1 MSAQLATGGGGLP
14 AVPPEAL
21 LDGGPGIGRLTALRC
36 CCANSVLV
44 VWTTGNLRPPAC
56 PERGGM
62 PACASAP
69 ACTVRRL
76 SPCLAHHR
84 IATPKISTI
93 DEPPTWPSSP
103 PATCSQSTPAAA
115 SFRSRVDSSVGNEAS
130 PSGGGYA
137 RDMSP
142 KGKARV
148 PPPAAD
154 SPRAWLT
161 VAAAFIGG
169 FVVFGI
175 IYSFGVFIEP
185 IAAELHT
192 GRVATSALFSITSL
206 SFYAFG
212 SLTGHLSDR
221 LGPRIVVSAG
231 AGLVGAGLIAS
242 ALIELIWVGYL
253 TYGIGVGLGAACA
266 YVPTL
271 AIVGGWFTRRRNAA
285 LGVAATGTGCGMLVM
300 PPLAATLIE
309 HFGWRH
315 ANMILGVGCALL
327 LAICASVSE
336 RPPLASPSSHSL
348 GRVVRSP
355 AFVMLYVSWILAT
368 AALFVPFVFL
378 PAFAIDHGVSQVA
391 AAALISVLGGM
402 SVIGRLGL
410 GLLGDRVGTLRLFKV
425 ATLVMGASYVL
436 WLAATDHG
444 WLLVFAAVLG
454 LGYGV
459 RIALMPVILIELF
472 GLQSLGAVL
481 GVFFTATGVSALLGP
496 PLAGFIV
503 DYTGSYRWAAA
514 LALAMGLLGFAAVLR
529 LRADRVSTSL

>member
-1 MSAQLATGGGGLP
+1 
-14 AVPPEAL
+14 
-21 LDGGPGIGRLTALRC
+21 
-36 CCANSVLV
+36 
-44 VWTTGNLRPPAC
+44 
-56 PERGGM
+56 
-62 PACASAP
+62 
-69 ACTVRRL
+69 
-76 SPCLAHHR
+76 
-84 IATPKISTI
+84 
-93 DEPPTWPSSP
+93 
-103 PATCSQSTPAAA
+103 
-115 SFRSRVDSSVGNEAS
+115 
-130 PSGGGYA
+130 
-137 RDMSP
+137 MSP
-142 KGKARV
+142 TAKARSASTV
-148 PPPAAD
+148 ID

-175 IYSFGVFIEP
+175 IYSFGIFIEP

-206 SFYAFG
+206 TFYAFG

-242 ALIELIWVGYL
+242 AFIEQIWVGYL

-271 AIVGGWFTRRRNAA
+271 AIVGGWFTKRRNAA

-309 HFGWRH
+309 QFGWRH

-336 RPPLASPSSHSL
+336 RPPLASPSSHSV

-355 AFVMLYVSWILAT
+355 AFAMLYVSWILAT

-378 PAFAIDHGVSQVA
+378 PAFALDLGVSQVM
-391 AAALISVLGGM
+391 AAALISLLGGM
-402 SVIGRLGL
+402 SVIGRVGL
-410 GLLGDRVGTLRLFKV
+410 GLVSDHVGTLRLFKV
-425 ATLVMGASYVL
+425 ATLAMGASYLL
-436 WLAATDHG
+436 WLTATDYG

-481 GVFFTATGVSALLGP
+481 GVFFTATGVSALVGP

-503 DYTGSYRWAAA
+503 DNTGSYRWAAA
-514 LALAMGLLGFAAVLR
+514 LALAMGLLGFAAILR
-529 LRADRVSTSL
+529 LRADRASTSL

>member
-1 MSAQLATGGGGLP
+1 MPSERRRRPLAP
-14 AVPPEAL
+14 
-21 LDGGPGIGRLTALRC
+21 R
-36 CCANSVLV
+36 S
-44 VWTTGNLRPPAC
+44 
-56 PERGGM
+56 
-62 PACASAP
+62 
-69 ACTVRRL
+69 
-76 SPCLAHHR
+76 CLWA
-84 IATPKISTI
+84 
-93 DEPPTWPSSP
+93 D
-103 PATCSQSTPAAA
+103 
-115 SFRSRVDSSVGNEAS
+115 SFRSRIDSSVGNEAS
-130 PSGGGYA
+130 PSVEGYA
-137 RDMSP
+137 RGMSP
-142 KGKARV
+142 EAKARIV
-148 PPPAAD
+148 PTVTD

-169 FVVFGI
+169 FVVFGV

-185 IAAELHT
+185 IAAELHA

-206 SFYAFG
+206 TFYAFG

-221 LGPRIVVSAG
+221 LGPRIVVSVG
-231 AGLVGAGLIAS
+231 AGLVGAGLIAG
-242 ALIELIWVGYL
+242 AFIEQIWVGYL

-271 AIVGGWFTRRRNAA
+271 AIVGGWFTRQRNAA
-285 LGVAATGTGCGMLVM
+285 LGVAATGTGCGMLAM

-315 ANMILGVGCALL
+315 ANMILGVSCALL
-327 LAICASVSE
+327 LTICASVSE
-336 RPPLASPSSHSL
+336 RPPLASASSHSL

-378 PAFAIDHGVSQVA
+378 PAFALDLGVSQLM

-410 GLLGDRVGTLRLFKV
+410 GLVSDRVGTLRLFKV
-425 ATLVMGASYVL
+425 ATLAMGASYLL
-436 WLAATDHG
+436 WLAATDYG

-481 GVFFTATGVSALLGP
+481 GVFFTATGISALVGP

-503 DYTGSYRWAAA
+503 DHTGSYRWAAA
-514 LALAMGLLGFAAVLR
+514 LALAMGLLGFVAVLR
-529 LRADRVSTSL
+529 LRADRASTDL

>member
-1 MSAQLATGGGGLP
+1 M
-14 AVPPEAL
+14 
-21 LDGGPGIGRLTALRC
+21 I
-36 CCANSVLV
+36 
-44 VWTTGNLRPPAC
+44 
-56 PERGGM
+56 
-62 PACASAP
+62 
-69 ACTVRRL
+69 
-76 SPCLAHHR
+76 
-84 IATPKISTI
+84 
-93 DEPPTWPSSP
+93 
-103 PATCSQSTPAAA
+103 
-115 SFRSRVDSSVGNEAS
+115 
-130 PSGGGYA
+130 
-137 RDMSP
+137 
-142 KGKARV
+142 
-148 PPPAAD
+148 D

-169 FVVFGI
+169 FVVFGV

-206 SFYAFG
+206 TFYAFG

-231 AGLVGAGLIAS
+231 AALVGAGLMAS
-242 ALIELIWVGYL
+242 TFIEQIWVGYL

-271 AIVGGWFTRRRNAA
+271 AIVGGWFTKRRNAA

-300 PPLAATLIE
+300 PPVAATLIE
-309 HFGWRH
+309 QFGWRH

-336 RPPLASPSSHSL
+336 RPPLASPSSHSV

-355 AFVMLYVSWILAT
+355 AFAMLYVSWILAT
-368 AALFVPFVFL
+368 AALFIPFVFL
-378 PAFAIDHGVSQVA
+378 PAFALDLGVSQVM
-391 AAALISVLGGM
+391 AAALISLLGGM

-410 GLLGDRVGTLRLFKV
+410 GLVSDHVGTLRLFKV
-425 ATLVMGASYVL
+425 ATLAMGASYLL
-436 WLAATDHG
+436 WLAAADYG

-472 GLQSLGAVL
+472 GLQRLGAVL
-481 GVFFTATGVSALLGP
+481 GVFFTATGVSALVGP

-503 DYTGSYRWAAA
+503 DNTGSYRWAAA
-514 LALAMGLLGFAAVLR
+514 LALAMGLLGFAAVLG
-529 LRADRVSTSL
+529 LRADRASTSP

>member
-1 MSAQLATGGGGLP
+1 
-14 AVPPEAL
+14 
-21 LDGGPGIGRLTALRC
+21 
-36 CCANSVLV
+36 
-44 VWTTGNLRPPAC
+44 
-56 PERGGM
+56 
-62 PACASAP
+62 
-69 ACTVRRL
+69 
-76 SPCLAHHR
+76 
-84 IATPKISTI
+84 
-93 DEPPTWPSSP
+93 
-103 PATCSQSTPAAA
+103 
-115 SFRSRVDSSVGNEAS
+115 
-130 PSGGGYA
+130 
-137 RDMSP
+137 MSP

-148 PPPAAD
+148 PPPGAD

-185 IAAELHT
+185 IAAELYA

-206 SFYAFG
+206 TFYAFG

-242 ALIELIWVGYL
+242 AFIEQIWVGYL

-348 GRVVRSP
+348 GRAVRSP

-378 PAFAIDHGVSQVA
+378 PAFAIDLGVSQVV

-410 GLLGDRVGTLRLFKV
+410 GLLGDRIGTLRLFKV
-425 ATLVMGASYVL
+425 ATLVMGASYLL
-436 WLAATDHG
+436 WLAATDYG

-529 LRADRVSTSL
+529 LKANRVSTSL

>member
-1 MSAQLATGGGGLP
+1 
-14 AVPPEAL
+14 
-21 LDGGPGIGRLTALRC
+21 
-36 CCANSVLV
+36 
-44 VWTTGNLRPPAC
+44 
-56 PERGGM
+56 
-62 PACASAP
+62 
-69 ACTVRRL
+69 
-76 SPCLAHHR
+76 
-84 IATPKISTI
+84 
-93 DEPPTWPSSP
+93 
-103 PATCSQSTPAAA
+103 
-115 SFRSRVDSSVGNEAS
+115 
-130 PSGGGYA
+130 
-137 RDMSP
+137 MSP
-142 KGKARV
+142 KTKDA
-148 PPPAAD
+148 PPAVD

-169 FVVFGI
+169 FVVFGV

-185 IAAELHT
+185 IAAEFQT
-192 GRVATSALFSITSL
+192 GRAATSALFSITSL
-206 SFYAFG
+206 TFYAFG
-212 SLTGHLSDR
+212 SLTGHLCDR
-221 LGPRIVVSAG
+221 LGPRIVVSTG
-231 AGLVGAGLIAS
+231 AGLLGAGLIAS
-242 ALIELIWVGYL
+242 AFIEHLWAGYL
-253 TYGIGVGLGAACA
+253 TFGIGVGLGAACA

-271 AIVGGWFTRRRNAA
+271 AIVGGWFTRRRNTA
-285 LGVAATGTGCGMLVM
+285 LGIAATGTGCGMLMM
-300 PPLAATLIE
+300 PPLAAALIE

-327 LAICASVSE
+327 LTICASVSE
-336 RPPLASPSSHSL
+336 RPPLASLSASRSL
-348 GRVVRSP
+348 GHVVRSP

-378 PAFAIDHGVSQVA
+378 PAFALDLGVSQVA
-391 AAALISVLGGM
+391 AALLISVLGGM

-436 WLAATDHG
+436 WLAATDYG

-503 DYTGSYRWAAA
+503 DYSGSYRWAAGFA
-514 LALAMGLLGFAAVLR
+514 LTMGLLGFAAVLR
-529 LRADRVSTSL
+529 LKAGHVSPSRSV

>member
-1 MSAQLATGGGGLP
+1 M
-14 AVPPEAL
+14 
-21 LDGGPGIGRLTALRC
+21 I
-36 CCANSVLV
+36 
-44 VWTTGNLRPPAC
+44 
-56 PERGGM
+56 
-62 PACASAP
+62 
-69 ACTVRRL
+69 
-76 SPCLAHHR
+76 
-84 IATPKISTI
+84 
-93 DEPPTWPSSP
+93 
-103 PATCSQSTPAAA
+103 
-115 SFRSRVDSSVGNEAS
+115 
-130 PSGGGYA
+130 
-137 RDMSP
+137 
-142 KGKARV
+142 
-148 PPPAAD
+148 D

-169 FVVFGI
+169 FVVFGV
-175 IYSFGVFIEP
+175 IYSFGIFIEP

-206 SFYAFG
+206 TFYAFG

-242 ALIELIWVGYL
+242 AFIEQIWVGYL

-271 AIVGGWFTRRRNAA
+271 AIVGGWFTKRRNAA

-309 HFGWRH
+309 QFGWRH

-336 RPPLASPSSHSL
+336 RPPLASPSSHSV

-355 AFVMLYVSWILAT
+355 AFAMLYVSWILAT

-378 PAFAIDHGVSQVA
+378 PAFALDLGVSQVM
-391 AAALISVLGGM
+391 AAALISLLGGM
-402 SVIGRLGL
+402 SVIGRVGL
-410 GLLGDRVGTLRLFKV
+410 GLVSDHVGTLRLFKV
-425 ATLVMGASYVL
+425 ATLAMGASYLL
-436 WLAATDHG
+436 WLTATDYG

-481 GVFFTATGVSALLGP
+481 GVFFTATGVSALVGP

-503 DYTGSYRWAAA
+503 DNTGSYRWAAA
-514 LALAMGLLGFAAVLR
+514 LALAMGLLGFAAILR
-529 LRADRVSTSL
+529 LRADRASTSL

>member
-1 MSAQLATGGGGLP
+1 
-14 AVPPEAL
+14 
-21 LDGGPGIGRLTALRC
+21 
-36 CCANSVLV
+36 
-44 VWTTGNLRPPAC
+44 
-56 PERGGM
+56 
-62 PACASAP
+62 
-69 ACTVRRL
+69 
-76 SPCLAHHR
+76 
-84 IATPKISTI
+84 
-93 DEPPTWPSSP
+93 
-103 PATCSQSTPAAA
+103 
-115 SFRSRVDSSVGNEAS
+115 
-130 PSGGGYA
+130 
-137 RDMSP
+137 
-142 KGKARV
+142 
-148 PPPAAD
+148 
-154 SPRAWLT
+154 
-161 VAAAFIGG
+161 
-169 FVVFGI
+169 
-175 IYSFGVFIEP
+175 
-185 IAAELHT
+185 LHT

-242 ALIELIWVGYL
+242 ALIEQIWVGYL

-514 LALAMGLLGFAAVLR
+514 LALGMGLLGFAAVLR

>member
-1 MSAQLATGGGGLP
+1 M
-14 AVPPEAL
+14 
-21 LDGGPGIGRLTALRC
+21 I
-36 CCANSVLV
+36 
-44 VWTTGNLRPPAC
+44 
-56 PERGGM
+56 
-62 PACASAP
+62 
-69 ACTVRRL
+69 
-76 SPCLAHHR
+76 
-84 IATPKISTI
+84 
-93 DEPPTWPSSP
+93 
-103 PATCSQSTPAAA
+103 
-115 SFRSRVDSSVGNEAS
+115 
-130 PSGGGYA
+130 
-137 RDMSP
+137 
-142 KGKARV
+142 
-148 PPPAAD
+148 D

-175 IYSFGVFIEP
+175 IYSFGIFIEP

-206 SFYAFG
+206 TFYAFG

-242 ALIELIWVGYL
+242 AFIEQIWVGYL

-271 AIVGGWFTRRRNAA
+271 AIVGGWFTKRRNAA

-309 HFGWRH
+309 QFGWRH

-336 RPPLASPSSHSL
+336 RPPLASPSSHSV

-355 AFVMLYVSWILAT
+355 AFAMLYVSWILAT

-378 PAFAIDHGVSQVA
+378 PAFALDLGVSQVM
-391 AAALISVLGGM
+391 AAALISLLGGM
-402 SVIGRLGL
+402 SVIGRVGL
-410 GLLGDRVGTLRLFKV
+410 GLVSDHVGTLRLFKV
-425 ATLVMGASYVL
+425 ATLAMGASYLL
-436 WLAATDHG
+436 WLTATDYG

-481 GVFFTATGVSALLGP
+481 GVFFTATGVSALVGP

-503 DYTGSYRWAAA
+503 DNTGSYRWAAA
-514 LALAMGLLGFAAVLR
+514 LALAMGLLGFAAILR
-529 LRADRVSTSL
+529 LRADRASTSL